1 MKLVKFLEGDLS
13 QNISFN
19 IEKNSQKSKYFKFFD
34 YIFSS
39 DILYSNFT
47 PYTVKE
53 YLKEKD
59 TLRSL
64 INLKLLDF
72 INYFGIKY
80 SYFTEYFLE
89 VNYIY
94 PTNLLSFFTVKKANI
109 LKSNGI
115 YVEEKKLNVRII
127 RIISYSKDP
136 AVFEYSVIKIIN
148 NLKDNI
154 YYFSEDNINK
164 NNINL
169 DISTKI
175 NTNIE
180 IDIKSFA
187 KNELVKRIDF
197 SNNSNLVYYNRIKNY
212 ININF
217 SETNTYNLK
226 ISTNNYSIDINFKIK
241 PYKNLWCSKI

>member
-1 MKLVKFLEGDLS
+1 MKLVKFLKGDLS

-39 DILYSNFT
+39 DILYFNF
-47 PYTVKE
+47 
-53 YLKEKD
+53 
-59 TLRSL
+59 
-64 INLKLLDF
+64 I
-72 INYFGIKY
+72 
-80 SYFTEYFLE
+80 EYFLE

-94 PTNLLSFFTVKKANI
+94 PTTNLLSFFTVKKANI

-115 YVEEKKLNVRII
+115 YTKNPV
-127 RIISYSKDP
+127 S
-136 AVFEYSVIKIIN
+136 FEYKVIKIIN

-154 YYFSEDNINK
+154 SYSSEDNINK
-164 NNINL
+164 NSIKL
-169 DISTKI
+169 DISTNI
-175 NTNIE
+175 NTSIE

-217 SETNTYNLK
+217 LETNTYNLK

-241 PYKNLWCSKI
+241 PYKNLWYGKI